1 MSEIIKTQKYLLI
14 KRAKIIKFLK
24 QENYSSSDIA
34 RIFNIDKSAI
44 SRILAT
50 EKNYKDVARNLLKD

>member
-1 MSEIIKTQKYLLI
+1 MPEIIKTPKYLLV